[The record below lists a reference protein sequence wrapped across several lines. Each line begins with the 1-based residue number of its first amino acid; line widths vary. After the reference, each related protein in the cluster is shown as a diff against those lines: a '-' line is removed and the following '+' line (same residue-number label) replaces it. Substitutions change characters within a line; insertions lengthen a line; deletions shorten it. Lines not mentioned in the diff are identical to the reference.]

1 MAARRRRRKKKNGSF
16 VLSLLTFLIVIG
28 AIVASVTV
36 FLKVAEVQ
44 VSGSVRY
51 AAADIIESS
60 GIKNGDNMFLINKFE
75 VAEKILSEYPYI
87 EQIKIRRKL
96 PDTFTF
102 EITERV
108 AAAYVVS
115 AGNRWLI
122 DNNAYILERIAPDAE
137 VKVPKISGC
146 EVLTPFAGSP
156 LVLKN
161 EDQMPVLR
169 EVLTSLRYT
178 GLTESIVRVEID
190 KLYDINL
197 IYGNRFLVALG
208 DTSQLGKKIEMLR
221 AVIGELNDFDKG
233 TINVSAVKEAR
244 FRPDTAIDLSEKSD
258 MAEPAKT
265 TEAEA
270 EENTA
275 AEVSDAENS
284 GSATTKNDS
293 ESEALAESEE
303 NTNEEN

>member
-1 MAARRRRRKKKNGSF
+1 MAARRRRRKKRNGSF

-51 AAADIIESS
+51 PAADIVESS
-60 GIKNGDNMFLINKFE
+60 GIKTGDNMFMINKFE
-75 VAEKILSEYPYI
+75 VAEKLLLEYPYI

-96 PDTFTF
+96 PDTFLF

-115 AGNRWLI
+115 DGNRWLI
-122 DNNAYILERIAPDAE
+122 DNNAHILERIAHDAE

-146 EVLTPFAGSP
+146 EVMTPFAGSP
-156 LVLKN
+156 LILKN
-161 EDQMPVLR
+161 QDQLPVLR
-169 EVLTSLRYT
+169 EVLTSLRHT
-178 GLTESIVRVEID
+178 GMTENISRIEID

-197 IYGNRFLVALG
+197 VYGDRFLIVLG
-208 DTSQLGKKIEMLR
+208 DASELAKKIEMLR
-221 AVIGELNDFDKG
+221 AVIGQLNDFDKG

-244 FRPDTAIDLSEKSD
+244 FRPNASIDLSEKKQETPVVEGVNENPVVD
-258 MAEPAKT
+258 AETDQPEKT
-265 TEAEA
+265 TDSASDTGAEG
-270 EENTA
+270 EEDTQNP
-275 AEVSDAENS
+275 EEKNS
-284 GSATTKNDS
+284 
-293 ESEALAESEE
+293 
-303 NTNEEN
+303 

>member
-1 MAARRRRRKKKNGSF
+1 MAKRRRRRKKKNGSF

-44 VSGSVRY
+44 VNGSVRY
-51 AAADIIESS
+51 PEADIIESS
-60 GIKNGDNMFLINKFE
+60 GIKTGDNMFLINKFE

-87 EQIKIRRKL
+87 EQIKIRRRL
-96 PDTFTF
+96 PDTFLF
-102 EITERV
+102 EITERI

-115 AGNRWLI
+115 DGNRWLI
-122 DNNAYILERIAPDAE
+122 DNNAHILERIAPDAD

-146 EVLTPFAGSP
+146 EVMTPFAGSP

-161 EDQMPVLR
+161 EDQLPVLR

-178 GLTESIVRVEID
+178 EMTESVSRVDID

-197 IYGNRFLVALG
+197 VYSDRFLVVLG
-208 DTSQLGKKIEMLR
+208 DASELGEKIEMLR
-221 AVIGELNDFDKG
+221 AVIGQLNDFDKG

-244 FRPDTAIDLSEKSD
+244 FRPDSGIDLSEKKETPV
-258 MAEPAKT
+258 AEETDSAESVT
-265 TEAEA
+265 GEENSSEETGEAEQ
-270 EENTA
+270 
-275 AEVSDAENS
+275 DA
-284 GSATTKNDS
+284 GT
-293 ESEALAESEE
+293 ESEE
-303 NTNEEN
+303 AEPEIQAAGE

>member
-1 MAARRRRRKKKNGSF
+1 MAARRRRRKKRNGSF

-51 AAADIIESS
+51 PAADIVESS
-60 GIKNGDNMFLINKFE
+60 GIKTGDNMFLVNKFE
-75 VAEKILSEYPYI
+75 VAEKLLSEYPYI

-96 PDTFTF
+96 PDTFLF

-115 AGNRWLI
+115 DGNRWLI
-122 DNNAYILERIAPDAE
+122 DNNAHILERIAPDAE

-146 EVLTPFAGSP
+146 EVMTPFAGSS
-156 LVLKN
+156 LILKN
-161 EDQMPVLR
+161 QDQLPVLR

-178 GLTESIVRVEID
+178 GMTESISRVEID

-197 IYGNRFLVALG
+197 VYGNRFLIVLG
-208 DTSQLGKKIEMLR
+208 DATELAKKIEMLR
-221 AVIGELNDFDKG
+221 AVIGQLNDFDKG

-244 FRPDTAIDLSEKSD
+244 FRPDSSIDLSEKKTVEVPESPD
-258 MAEPAKT
+258 LEDADETVESLPGEVAETAP
-265 TEAEA
+265 E
-270 EENTA
+270 EEN
-275 AEVSDAENS
+275 
-284 GSATTKNDS
+284 
-293 ESEALAESEE
+293 SEAQEPETEE
-303 NTNEEN
+303 KNS